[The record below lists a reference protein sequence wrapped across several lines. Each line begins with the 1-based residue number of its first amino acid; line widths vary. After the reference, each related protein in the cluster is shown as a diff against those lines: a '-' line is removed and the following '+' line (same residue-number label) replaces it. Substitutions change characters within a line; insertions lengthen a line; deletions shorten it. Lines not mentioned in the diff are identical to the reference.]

1 MVSSDRLPDLNQS
14 ALFITRVTLSSIAS
28 FFFSEEEHNFNKYS
42 HSDIDLLKIPYDF
55 DSIMHYGR
63 KSFSKNGKDTIRSIL
78 NPSHPL
84 GQREGLTDF
93 DIHEIN
99 ALYDCSSKRNKPFSE
114 TATKKSTENDDND
127 NDTAW

>member
-1 MVSSDRLPDLNQS
+1 
-14 ALFITRVTLSSIAS
+14 
-28 FFFSEEEHNFNKYS
+28 
-42 HSDIDLLKIPYDF
+42 
-55 DSIMHYGR
+55 MHYGR

-114 TATKKSTENDDND
+114 TTTKKILKMMIVITILHDNQNYKQNGKKKERQD
-127 NDTAW
+127 SFNNSLFKY